1 MQRVAGSHFGSSRR
15 RAATISER
23 FRATIRP
30 NREWKGA
37 PMRQDRRTIWLFAL
51 LYAAFAVVGLW
62 PLFGTGGFNDATFG
76 IGMVIAIALFPV
88 TAIVVTLLAPLLLS
102 ARRSTVTA
110 PQVARRVAEQAVTR
124 DHFDFAFA
132 AWNGIESAE
141 AVTRLSR
148 RLHALDIAHRFAG
161 GEIMVVEDAV
171 RWKVAPVPGA
181 LRIAGWVEAPDAET
195 RAMIVAAVE
204 EFLIDELG
212 IRLEKLAA

>member
-1 MQRVAGSHFGSSRR
+1 
-15 RAATISER
+15 
-23 FRATIRP
+23 
-30 NREWKGA
+30 
-37 PMRQDRRTIWLFAL
+37 MRQDRRTILVFAL
-51 LYAAFAVVGLW
+51 LYAAFAAVGLW

-88 TAIVVTLLAPLLLS
+88 TAIVLTVFAPFLLDGRVTKAKM
-102 ARRSTVTA
+102 
-110 PQVARRVAEQAVTR
+110 PQVARRSVEQIAER
-124 DHFDFAFA
+124 EHFDFAFA

-148 RLHALDIAHRFAG
+148 RLHALEITHRFDG

-181 LRIAGWVEAPDAET
+181 LRIAGWVEAPDPET
-195 RAMIVAAVE
+195 RAMIAAAVE